1 MHPSSYRN
9 KRMHSQAN
17 IKSEINNFKYND
29 SNITLSQDK
38 LARIG
43 TKKLATIVGI
53 IPT

>member
-1 MHPSSYRN
+1 MNSLSYRN
-9 KRMHSQAN
+9 KRMHSQAY

-29 SNITLSQDK
+29 SSITLSQDK

-43 TKKLATIVGI
+43 TKKLATMVGI